1 LRSILV
7 VDDDPAIL
15 TSVAE
20 ALADEHFDVHTAAH
34 AEQALGMIERLQ
46 PAAILSDVR
55 MPGMDGIAFVELLK
69 ERHCSADVVLMTAF
83 DDMPT
88 VVASM
93 RAGAVDFL
101 VKPLD
106 LDHLMQVM
114 TRVLADR
121 TLRVQSDHALGAA
134 TSADVLVGRDPR
146 MIEIYK
152 RVGQAARSTA
162 NILIRGES
170 GTGKELIARAVHRHS
185 AAAKEPFVPVNC
197 ASLPSSLLESEL
209 FGHVRGAF
217 TGAINA
223 RRGVFAVAARGTV
236 FLDEIGDTTLEFQS
250 KLLRVLQNREYQP
263 VGSEARER
271 TEARVIAA
279 THRDLEAMVEQ
290 GKFREDLYYRLRVV
304 EITIPPLRE
313 RNADI
318 PLLAQHLVRRACA
331 SMHVPE
337 ATLSNA
343 AIDVLLAHRWPGN
356 VRELENC
363 LARAVVLAAGN
374 VIRPE
379 HLALTPPRDS
389 SPVRL
394 RSMAEVERDHIEQI
408 LMASDGNRSRAAAIL
423 KISRPRLTRLL
434 RKYGLE

>member
-1 LRSILV
+1 VRSILV
-7 VDDDPAIL
+7 VDDDPEIL

-20 ALADEHFDVHTAAH
+20 ALADERLDVHTAAN
-34 AEQALGMIERLQ
+34 AEQALSMSDRVK
-46 PAAILSDVR
+46 PAAILSDSR

-69 ERHCSADVVLMTAF
+69 ERQCSADVVLMTAF

-88 VVASM
+88 AVASM

-101 VKPLD
+101 VKPID
-106 LDHLMQVM
+106 LDQLLHVM
-114 TRVLADR
+114 TRVLSDR
-121 TLRVQSDHALGAA
+121 QLRLRPDS
-134 TSADVLVGRDPR
+134 TSGITSGSEELVGRDPR
-146 MIEIYK
+146 MVEIYK

-162 NILIRGES
+162 TVLIRGES
-170 GTGKELIARAVHRHS
+170 GTGKELIAHALHRHS
-185 AAAKEPFVPVNC
+185 GPAREPFVPVNC
-197 ASLPSSLLESEL
+197 SSLPNNLLESEL

-217 TGAINA
+217 TGAVNA
-223 RRGVFAVAARGTV
+223 RRGVFAVAGRGTV
-236 FLDEIGDTTLEFQS
+236 FLDEIGDTSPEFQS

-263 VGSEARER
+263 VGAEARER

-279 THRDLEAMVEQ
+279 THRDLEAMVAQ

-304 EITIPPLRE
+304 EIAIPPLRD
-313 RNADI
+313 RAGDI
-318 PLLAQHLVRRACA
+318 PLLARHLVHRTCE

-337 ATLSNA
+337 AKLSQA
-343 AIDVLLAHRWPGN
+343 AVDALMAHRWPGN

-379 HLALTPPRDS
+379 HLALTPPRDT
-389 SPVRL
+389 SPVAL
-394 RSMAEVERDHIEQI
+394 KSMAEMEKQHIEEV
-408 LMASDGNRSRAAAIL
+408 LVATDGNRSRASEVRR
-423 KISRPRLTRLL
+423 ISRPRLARLL